1 MQNLT
6 KISSVKLKLP
16 QGLVG
21 QEDKQHWASPD
32 TQTASEQC
40 LQQVDTMFAIKF

>member
-1 MQNLT
+1 MGLDKKQMQNLT

-21 QEDKQHWASPD
+21 QEDKQH
-32 TQTASEQC
+32 
-40 LQQVDTMFAIKF
+40 